1 MVSPARADQPKQIR
15 SPFAWPIG
23 LFSFVVGLLFFA
35 TSVISR
41 AAKPSLAGIGFGL
54 AVMAG
59 AYILGIRPGMGLRVD
74 GLQIRNPLRTIF
86 LPWAEIEEL
95 KAMDVLVVTD
105 KQGRKTRC
113 YAVAGSMRSLSRV
126 QDAELEVRNKWEMS
140 MRDGR
145 SAGRPFYGITAAAW
159 TGLAAFIIGVALVI
173 GGMFLGL
180 GK

>member
-1 MVSPARADQPKQIR
+1 M
-15 SPFAWPIG
+15 
-23 LFSFVVGLLFFA
+23 SFVIGLLFLA
-35 TSVISR
+35 SSVTSR
-41 AAKPSLAGIGFGL
+41 AGKPSLAGVGFGL

-59 AYILGIRPGMGLRVD
+59 SYILGIRPGLGLRTD

-126 QDAELEVRNKWEMS
+126 QDAELEVRNKWDMS

-145 SAGRPFYGITAAAW
+145 SAGKPSSMITIPAW
-159 TGLAAFIIGVALVI
+159 TGLVCFFLGIALVI
-173 GGMFLGL
+173 GGMFFGL